1 LGKSFRAFLLFGK
14 AGTMDDELMTRKA
27 AAAELGVCLETIG
40 RKIRTGELPA
50 YTIGSDRRRRY
61 VRRDDIDRLTVPTL
75 ATPSRRPQ
83 TATSATTA

>member
-1 LGKSFRAFLLFGK
+1 MGEDLL
-14 AGTMDDELMTRKA
+14 TRKA

-61 VRRDDIDRLTVPTL
+61 VRRDDVARLTVPTL
-75 ATPSRRPQ
+75 TTPTRRPQ
-83 TATSATTA
+83 AATSATTS